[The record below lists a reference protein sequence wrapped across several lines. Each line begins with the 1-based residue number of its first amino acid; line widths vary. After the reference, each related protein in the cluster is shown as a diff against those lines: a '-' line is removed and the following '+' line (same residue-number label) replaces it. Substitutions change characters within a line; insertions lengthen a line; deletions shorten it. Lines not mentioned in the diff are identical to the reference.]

1 MRKSALLT
9 GLAIVMALGLSA
21 TKASAVPSFAR
32 MTGLTCNQCHVS
44 FSPVPTFT
52 FTGKKFRMNGYR
64 APHVAS
70 KMEAGEEGK
79 VNGKRLA
86 IGLTDYLSFRFGSSI
101 LGQSKSSWDPKGT
114 EPSSSS
120 LSTNPY
126 VNAAIYFVG
135 PIGDHIGMWNEFYF
149 STGGVNSTVQSGPTG
164 TSSGQTNTFRVIGYD
179 EYDVKY
185 TWNTENSILGI
196 NLSTQ
201 SINQSIG
208 FGPFPTG
215 LTSQAQRGGFA
226 QAHPPY
232 GNLSAYGFFND
243 RLAAVVGIQPGED
256 NLDYSC
262 SDKNANGK
270 RDDGNCLNYQGMVA
284 YALMNSDENEMW
296 IDAFVKVGNDG
307 VPIVSNIGLSA
318 DRSKW
323 TFTDAIS
330 GIAATRTNL
339 PLAQRVSGVGSY
351 TNVDVGD
358 FFRSYYEFWWGT
370 IDRGP
375 HSLAT
380 TVRWNIN
387 NEKYADNSKVVDNA
401 LGLGAR
407 YMYDRTY
414 GLNLAI
420 EKDLKYEF
428 TDVTGKV
435 NDIPRSIALSTAFAY
450 RPAMNFSVN
459 LTMSNSRATRIVPA
473 GTQRYNNGWS
483 WNLGL
488 DYLF

>member
-9 GLAIVMALGLSA
+9 GLAVVMALGLST

-52 FTGKKFRMNGYR
+52 FTEKKFRLNGYR
-64 APHVAS
+64 APHVNA

-79 VNGKRLA
+79 INGKRLA
-86 IGLTDYLSFRFGSSI
+86 IGLSDYLSFRFGSTL
-101 LGQSKSSWDPKGT
+101 LGQSKGSYDPKGT

-120 LSTNPY
+120 LNTNPY

-149 STGGVNSTVQSGPTG
+149 STGGVNSTNGVNG
-164 TSSGQTNTFRVIGYD
+164 GQTNTFRVIGYD
-179 EYDVKY
+179 EYDVKF
-185 TWNTENSILGI
+185 TWNTESTIFGV

-215 LTSQAQRGGFA
+215 LTSQIQRGGFA

-232 GNLSAYGFFND
+232 ANLSAYGFFAD
-243 RLAAVVGIQPGED
+243 RLAVVVGITPGED

-262 SDKNANGK
+262 HDKNANGK
-270 RDDGNCLNYQGMVA
+270 RDDGNCMAYQAMVA
-284 YALMNSDENEMW
+284 YAIKNSDENEMW
-296 IDAFVKVGNDG
+296 IDAMVKVGNDG
-307 VPIVSNIGLSA
+307 VPIVSNTSLSA

-323 TFTDAIS
+323 SWTDAIT
-330 GIAATRTNL
+330 GISATRTNL
-339 PLAQRVSGVGSY
+339 PAAQRVAY
-351 TNVDVGD
+351 TNGDIGD
-358 FFRSYYEFWWGT
+358 FFRSYYEIWWGT

-380 TVRWNIN
+380 TARLNIN
-387 NEKYADNSKVVDNA
+387 NEEYADHSKIVDNA
-401 LGLGAR
+401 FGVSAR

-414 GLNLAI
+414 GFNVAV
-420 EKDLKYEF
+420 EKDLSYEF

-435 NDIPRSIALSTAFAY
+435 NDIPRSIGLSTALAY
-450 RPAMNFSVN
+450 RPAMNFSIN

-473 GTQRYNNGWS
+473 GSQRFNNGWS